1 MIRRTEVVDAD
12 RNLNQSS
19 NTVDTCGSFNIMEL
33 GGTEMKFKDIKFKE
47 TKMPKG
53 IQALIKFGDY
63 ELSII
68 KNDMSYGGKND
79 GVLYEIG
86 VFKGDG
92 MVEMPGITQE
102 GDTVKGFLSEDAV
115 MSIIK
120 KMHLVSGAD
129 PVAV

>member
-1 MIRRTEVVDAD
+1 
-12 RNLNQSS
+12 
-19 NTVDTCGSFNIMEL
+19 
-33 GGTEMKFKDIKFKE
+33 MKFKDIKFKE

-86 VFKGDG
+86 VFKGTG

-102 GDTVKGFLSEDAV
+102 GDTVKGFLTEDAV